1 MKTASPRHHE
11 SGFTIIEL
19 IMVIVLIGI
28 LSVGARSLFFSRDSY
43 AGFLARDQLV
53 SAALLAQQ
61 QALGMSARTNPVTLE
76 VANVVIDDEDYWTF
90 IVTKV
95 DGLPPLVEPPRQKTS
110 GSTLFID
117 GVQLIS
123 GSPQT
128 FTWNGQGN
136 MSDNNGH
143 EFLFTGEYS
152 WRVCLSASGYAWG
165 SEGAC
170 P

>member
-1 MKTASPRHHE
+1 MLSKRHLPSQ

-28 LSVGARSLFFSRDSY
+28 LSVSARSLFFSRDSY

-61 QALGMSARTNPVTLE
+61 QALGMSAVNNPVTLV
-76 VANVVIDDEDYWTF
+76 VANTGTDWTF
-90 IVTKV
+90 TVSKSGALTTY
-95 DGLPPLVEPPRQKTS
+95 TS
-110 GSTLFID
+110 TQESGASTLSID
-117 GVQLIS
+117 GTTLAS
-123 GSPQT
+123 GASQS

-136 MSDNNGH
+136 MSGNNGH
-143 EFLFTGEYS
+143 EFLFSGEYS
-152 WRVCLSASGYAWG
+152 WRACLSASGYAWA